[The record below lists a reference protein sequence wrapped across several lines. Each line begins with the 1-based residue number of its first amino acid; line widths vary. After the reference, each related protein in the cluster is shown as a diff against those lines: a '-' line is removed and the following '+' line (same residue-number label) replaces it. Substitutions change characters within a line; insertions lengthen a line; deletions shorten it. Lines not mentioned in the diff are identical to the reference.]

1 MVLGA
6 QGEAPLFNLFELQGE
21 QTLMKLKFLK
31 YLFNISKLL
40 VIFKFILFQRFAL
53 MTVKN

>member
-21 QTLMKLKFLK
+21 QTLVKLKLLK
-31 YLFNISKLL
+31 YFLNISKLL
-40 VIFKFILFQRFAL
+40 VIFKFIMFQHFAS